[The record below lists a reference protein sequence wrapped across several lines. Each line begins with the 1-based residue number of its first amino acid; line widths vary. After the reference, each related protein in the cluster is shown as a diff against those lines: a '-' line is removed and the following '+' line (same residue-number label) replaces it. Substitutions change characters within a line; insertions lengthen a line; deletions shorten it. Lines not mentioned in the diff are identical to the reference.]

1 MATWGLKN
9 KETDEIVDTFE
20 SRSEAR
26 ENKKKHLTVVRV
38 EDDDY
43 DAYDYEDAEAIEDE
57 WLDTEED
64 DEEFI
69 AKNASVREDYH
80 NLSTSKWNLS
90 DAPLSLSEAYFN
102 FSEDQWTLSDHK
114 WNISNTIR
122 MTKVWPGLFCKP

>member
-38 EDDDY
+38 EDDDFEY

-57 WLDTEED
+57 WNDVELDDSNEEED
-64 DEEFI
+64 TTHSI
-69 AKNASVREDYH
+69 KKDYH
-80 NLSTSKWNLS
+80 NLSTNKWNLS
-90 DAPLSLSEAYFN
+90 DPQLSISEAYFN
-102 FSEDQWTLSDHK
+102 FSEDQWTLSD
-114 WNISNTIR
+114 
-122 MTKVWPGLFCKP
+122 